1 MKSRIEYFHS
11 RKALMLTA
19 LTLYG
24 LSFFL
29 FQMFFLIPAHF
40 IAVFVLMSLSL
51 MFAVICSVLAYRKKA
66 YLFCP
71 KCGSKNITEI
81 NRLCGYLG
89 YSKIKGDTR
98 MNDAKLAEIADR
110 VSM

>member
-71 KCGSKNITEI
+71 KCGSNNIVKVSLFGIPDSITDECPDCHEKI
-81 NRLCGYLG
+81 NLYKSIHL
-89 YSKIKGDTR
+89 D
-98 MNDAKLAEIADR
+98 
-110 VSM
+110 